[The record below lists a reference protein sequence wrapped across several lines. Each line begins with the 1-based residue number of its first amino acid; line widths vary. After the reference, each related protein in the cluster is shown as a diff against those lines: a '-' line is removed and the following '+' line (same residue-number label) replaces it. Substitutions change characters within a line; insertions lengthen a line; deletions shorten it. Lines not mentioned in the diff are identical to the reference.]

1 MTAGGFDPS
10 VHTGSDLRK
19 MPINVIK
26 TEIPELAKALG
37 VEPAELFRSLSGG
50 ASEGAAASKVGA
62 EEYTCCHSDS
72 W

>member
-1 MTAGGFDPS
+1 MTAGGFDPN

-37 VEPAELFRSLSGG
+37 VDPAELFRSLSGG
-50 ASEGAAASKVGA
+50 TAEAAGAMRLETMEA
-62 EEYTCCHSDS
+62 CCHSDS